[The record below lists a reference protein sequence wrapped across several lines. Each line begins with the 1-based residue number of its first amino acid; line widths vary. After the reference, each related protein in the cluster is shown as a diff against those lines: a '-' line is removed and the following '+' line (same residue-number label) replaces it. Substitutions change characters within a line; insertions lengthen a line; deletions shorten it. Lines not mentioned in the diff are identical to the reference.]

1 MLKIESEFREPT
13 AVERALLG
21 RLLEASFPGRDE
33 LAILLESV
41 LVKTIDE
48 DGGLALKSQAEGKA
62 PVVKKVPV
70 EAEGKDVDGGII
82 HMLLHVHDG
91 RPVEVEFFRE
101 DAVNVKTMLQP
112 SAFELFV
119 LPPAPKDGWAGA
131 NS

>member
-21 RLLEASFPGRDE
+21 RLLEASFPERDE

-62 PVVKKVPV
+62 P
-70 EAEGKDVDGGII
+70 
-82 HMLLHVHDG
+82 
-91 RPVEVEFFRE
+91 
-101 DAVNVKTMLQP
+101 
-112 SAFELFV
+112 S
-119 LPPAPKDGWAGA
+119 
-131 NS
+131 